1 MRFAGKHRRA
11 FSGWQTKT
19 RKQSCLLICSD
30 AMLREKTRHE
40 NSRIEVGDS
49 AKLVAVREMS
59 RALPVK
65 LSIFIVQPGLSRSNA
80 TTEQLELIS
89 VTENYLMETYQLP
102 FRFIASK

>member
-1 MRFAGKHRRA
+1 MANEDKKTELFTHLLRR
-11 FSGWQTKT
+11 
-19 RKQSCLLICSD
+19 D
-30 AMLREKTRHE
+30 AKRKTRHE

-102 FRFIASK
+102 FRFIASM